1 MSKPIVFSFVREQRI
16 FLVSLLGLLSFLAVL
31 CLGLVIS
38 LGTAVSRWNHQ
49 WDLMATVQV
58 MPGPSA
64 GAASAAVQK
73 ITSGAKN
80 DIVSLRDISAEESAA
95 MLKPWLSGGDALSGY
110 IPKMTEIQF
119 KNATAKNNFGA
130 SVANIDGVR
139 FVTFAGG
146 MKATTSVGWQIIL
159 ISFFVLGLVLASIIL
174 CISYITKNTT
184 LIHRHE
190 LEILNQVGARD
201 GFIARQ
207 LMSIILRL
215 AAMGA
220 LLGFVV
226 ATPVLLII
234 ISMAH
239 SLRVGMFTQMAVPG
253 IGWLVLIALAVGI
266 IGLSII
272 TTRRT
277 VMKILKSE

>member
-1 MSKPIVFSFVREQRI
+1 MSKPIVFSFVKEQRI
-16 FLVSLLGLLSFLAVL
+16 FLVSLLALLSFLAVL

-58 MPGPSA
+58 MPG
-64 GAASAAVQK
+64 GNAAAAARA
-73 ITSGAKN
+73 IDGAKN
-80 DIVSLRDISAEESAA
+80 DIVSLREISAEESAA
-95 MLKPWLSGGDALSGY
+95 MLKPWLSSGDALVGY

-119 KNATAKNNFGA
+119 KNTAAKSNFGA
-130 SVANIDGVR
+130 KLSNIDSVR

-146 MKATTSVGWQIIL
+146 MKATTSAGWQIIL

-201 GFIARQ
+201 SFIARQ

-215 AAMGA
+215 TAMGA
-220 LLGFVV
+220 LIGFVV
-226 ATPVLLII
+226 AAPVLLII

-239 SLRVGMFTQMAVPG
+239 SLRVGMFTQMAVP
-253 IGWLVLIALAVGI
+253 IAGWVILVSLAIAIVI
-266 IGLSII
+266 LSVW
-272 TTRRT
+272 TASRT
-277 VMKILKSE
+277 VMRILKS